1 MRSIIQWFVDN
12 PVAANLLMTVLV
24 VGGLISLSN
33 TRQEEFPAVDLEIV
47 TVTVPFLGAT
57 PEEVE
62 EGVCIRIEEALE
74 GTENVFRMTSTSNE
88 GSCSVIVELESG
100 SDTIKALND
109 VKSKVDSIN
118 TFPAQTE
125 RPIVSQVAITS
136 QVADIVISGQTD
148 ERTLKTLAE
157 QMREEIAAIEGIS
170 QVTMEYVRPDELSIE
185 VSENTLRRYG
195 LTLDTVA
202 DAIRRSSLD
211 LPGGAIRT
219 GGGEILVRTKGQYYV
234 GQEFEDIVV
243 VTRADGT
250 ALTLG
255 EIARVVDG
263 FEEGDLRVR
272 FNGEPA
278 AMVRVYR
285 IGNEDTIESSEKV
298 RAYLEETQAL
308 LPEGIELTIWRDS
321 ADELGARLNVLL
333 TMALGGLA
341 LVLMVLA
348 LPLRFRLAMWVAAG
362 IPIALLGSIMTFGF
376 FDVTMSTLTVMGFIL
391 VLGIVVDDA
400 IVVGERIYAH
410 ERDSEDQRTAA
421 VNGTHEV
428 AVPVIFGVMTTVAAF
443 MPIIFVPGRLGEFFS
458 IVGIVVCICLA
469 FSIIECMMILP
480 SHLSHRRRA
489 RDTRPGRL
497 TRGWLGFQNK
507 LAEGL
512 EDFAEH
518 TYGDRLRALLPW
530 RYSVLAAGGAVLIV
544 MVGLALSGRVGFSFF
559 PAIEGNQV
567 TASLTMPEG
576 INVVDT
582 TLAAEQIE
590 RAAQELIAELDA
602 DYPETPGIVQYLL
615 TSVGRSASGGG
626 GPQGNIVAPAESH
639 RAEVALAL
647 LPTSERGGVT
657 ANEIS
662 QRWRELT
669 GSVPDAV
676 ELSFSANAFTAGAP
690 ISIQLRGRNVDDLRE
705 AATLLRGKLARFN
718 GVTDITDSFRSGKQ
732 EAKLSL
738 RPEARVLGLTLNDL
752 ARQARQSFYG
762 EEAQRIQRGTEDVRV
777 MVRYPEDERRSLGDL
792 EDMRIRT
799 GTGVEVP
806 FASVANVEFGNGYSS
821 IQRVDRQRV
830 VTVTADVVR
839 SVTSPERVLASL
851 QSGALPA
858 LLSNYRGISY
868 TLSGEQEE
876 RDQAIGG
883 LFSLVPMALLVIYA
897 ILAIP
902 LKSYFQ
908 PIVIMSVIPFGTVGA
923 LLGHMIMGWTPGLPS
938 ILGMIAL
945 SGVVV
950 NSSLVMVHYVN
961 RQRRHGVGVQ
971 EAVTRAGVVRFR
983 PILLT
988 SVTTFV
994 GLLPLM
1000 LSDTPE
1006 TAFIV
1011 PMAISL
1017 AWGVVFATV
1026 ITLFLV
1032 PCLYLALEDFIK
1044 WNVPDTPEDV
1054 VPSSYRA
1061 SRTS

>member
-74 GTENVFRMTSTSNE
+74 GTEDVFRMTSTSSE
-88 GSCSVIVELESG
+88 GSCSVVIELESG
-100 SDTIKALND
+100 SDTIRALND

-125 RPIVSQVAITS
+125 RPIVSQVAVTS

-148 ERTLKTLAE
+148 ERTLKTLAQE
-157 QMREEIAAIEGIS
+157 MREEIAAIEGIS

-185 VSENTLRRYG
+185 VSENALRRYG
-195 LTLDTVA
+195 LTLDAVA
-202 DAIRRSSLD
+202 DAVRRSSLD
-211 LPGGAIRT
+211 LPGGAIKT

-255 EIARVVDG
+255 EIGRVVDG

-272 FNGEPA
+272 FNGQPA

-298 RAYLEETQAL
+298 RAYLEQTRAL

-321 ADELGARLNVLL
+321 ADELGARLDQLL
-333 TMALGGLA
+333 TTALGGLA
-341 LVLMVLA
+341 LVLLALA
-348 LPLRFRLAMWVAAG
+348 LPLRFRLAVWVAAG
-362 IPIALLGSIMTFGF
+362 IPIALLGSVMTFGF
-376 FDVTMSTLTVMGFIL
+376 FDVTLSSLTVMGFIL

-410 ERDSEDQRTAA
+410 ERGAEDQRTAA
-421 VNGTHEV
+421 VNGAHEV

-443 MPIIFVPGRLGEFFS
+443 MPIIFVPGRLGEFFG
-458 IVGIVVCICLA
+458 IVGVVVVICLA

-480 SHLSHRRRA
+480 SHLSHRKRA
-489 RDTRPGRL
+489 RDTIPGPL
-497 TRGWLGFQNK
+497 MHKWLGFQNG
-507 LAEGL
+507 LASGL
-512 EDFAEH
+512 ENFAEH
-518 TYGDRLRALLPW
+518 SYGDRLRKVLPW
-530 RYSVLAAGGAVLIV
+530 RYSVLAGGVGILVV
-544 MVGLALSGRVGFSFF
+544 MTALALSGRVGFSFF
-559 PAIEGNQV
+559 PAIEGNQI

-576 INVVDT
+576 INVADT
-582 TLAAEQIE
+582 TRAAEQIE
-590 RAAQELIAELDA
+590 RAAQQLIAELDA
-602 DYPETPGIVQYLL
+602 EYPENPGIVQFLL
-615 TSVGRSASGGG
+615 TSVGRSASSA
-626 GPQGNIVAPAESH
+626 GPQANVVAPAVSH

-647 LPTSERGGVT
+647 LPTSERDGVT
-657 ANEIS
+657 STEIA

-676 ELSFSANAFTAGAP
+676 ELSFSANAFTAGDP
-690 ISIQLRGRNVDDLRE
+690 IAIQLRGRNVDDLRE
-705 AATLLRGKLARFN
+705 AATLLRGELARFN

-752 ARQARQSFYG
+752 ARQARQAFYG

-799 GTGVEVP
+799 ATGVEVP
-806 FASVANVEFGNGYSS
+806 FAAVANVEFGNGYSS

-851 QSGALPA
+851 QTGALPEI
-858 LLSNYRGISY
+858 LSNYRGISY
-868 TLSGEQEE
+868 ALSGEQEE
-876 RDQAIGG
+876 RNEAIGG
-883 LFSLVPMALLVIYA
+883 LYSLVPMALLVIYA

-950 NSSLVMVHYVN
+950 NASLVMVHYIN
-961 RQRRHGVGVQ
+961 RQRRHGVDLY
-971 EAVTRAGVVRFR
+971 EAVARAGIVRFR

-1000 LSDTPE
+1000 LSNSPE

-1017 AWGVVFATV
+1017 AWGVVFATA

-1044 WNVPDTPEDV
+1044 WDVPDTPEDV
-1054 VPSSYRA
+1054 VPSSHRVSRA
-1061 SRTS
+1061 S

>member
-62 EGVCIRIEEALE
+62 EGVCVRIEEALE
-74 GTENVFRMTSTSNE
+74 GTENVFRMTSTSSE
-88 GSCSVIVELESG
+88 GSCSVVVELESG

-125 RPIVSQVAITS
+125 RPIVSQVAVTS

-255 EIARVVDG
+255 EVARVVDG

-308 LPEGIELTIWRDS
+308 LPDGIELTIWRDS

-410 ERDSEDQRTAA
+410 ERDAEDQRTAA

-443 MPIIFVPGRLGEFFS
+443 MPIIFVPGRLGEFFAT
-458 IVGIVVCICLA
+458 VGVVVCICLA

-497 TRGWLGFQNK
+497 TQGWLGFQNK

-518 TYGDRLRALLPW
+518 SYGDRLRALLPW
-530 RYSVLAAGGAVLIV
+530 RYSVLATGGGVLIV
-544 MVGLALSGRVGFSFF
+544 MVGLALSGRIGFSFF

-576 INVVDT
+576 INVADT

-590 RAAQELIAELDA
+590 RAAQQLIAELDA
-602 DYPETPGIVQYLL
+602 EHPQTPGIVQYLL
-615 TSVGRSASGGG
+615 TSIGRSASGGG
-626 GPQGNIVAPAESH
+626 GPQGNIVRPAESH

-662 QRWRELT
+662 RRWRELT

-705 AATLLRGKLARFN
+705 AATLLRSELARFN

-732 EAKLSL
+732 EAMLSL

-851 QSGALPA
+851 QSGALPEI
-858 LLSNYRGISY
+858 LSNYRGIGY

-938 ILGMIAL
+938 LLGMIAL

-994 GLLPLM
+994 GLLPIM
-1000 LSDTPE
+1000 LSNTPE

-1061 SRTS
+1061 GRTS